1 MASLINDPN
10 GQKRIAFNIGQDRR
24 AIRLGR
30 CADRDAERFL
40 ARVED
45 LIKAVELNDAPDA
58 RTAAW
63 LSGLPDATHAKL
75 ARVGLCVQRGL
86 QRPTLER
93 LLAAFFD
100 ALEVKP
106 GTRTTYTQAKA
117 GLESHFGADRLLA
130 SISTLDAERW
140 RQSLRDEELAEA
152 TIAKRIKTA
161 RQVFRAGVKWGM
173 LASNPFDGV
182 KAGAMTNRERM
193 HFVALDVAEKVLSA
207 CPNHEWRLIFA
218 LSRYAGLRC
227 PSEHLA
233 LRWTDVLWDQSK
245 IIVRSTKTEGHAG
258 RELRHVPIFPELL
271 PYLRESFEKAEEG
284 AEFLIAR
291 YRVQNANLRTQ
302 LERIIERAGVKPWP
316 RLFHNLR
323 ASRQT
328 ELTERFPAHVVCS
341 WMGNT
346 EAVAMGHY
354 LKVRETDFAR
364 AATEPTNARAAQIP
378 ARTGAESSGPERT
391 TPKAEFAEVHS
402 RQADALCVASG
413 ANGQVT
419 PMGFE
424 PMFLP

>member
-10 GQKRIAFNIGQDRR
+10 GQKRIAFSIGDDRR

-30 CADRDAERFL
+30 CGDRDAKRFL
-40 ARVED
+40 VRVED
-45 LIKAVELNDAPDA
+45 LIKSVELND
-58 RTAAW
+58 
-63 LSGLPDATHAKL
+63 SPDATTAQWLADLPDKAHEKL
-75 ARVGLCVQRGL
+75 ARVGLCKPRAL
-86 QRPTLER
+86 ERPTLGT

-100 ALEVKP
+100 ALEVKQ
-106 GTRTTYTQAKA
+106 GTRTTYLQTKA

-140 RQSLRDEELAEA
+140 RQSLREAGLAEA
-152 TIAKRIKTA
+152 TIAKRVKTA

-173 LASNPFDGV
+173 LQSNPFDGV

-193 HFVALDVAEKVLSA
+193 FFVDLDVTQKVLAA
-207 CPNHEWRLIFA
+207 CPTQEWRLIFA

-233 LRWTDVLWDQSK
+233 LRWGDVLWDQGR
-245 IIVRSTKTEGHAG
+245 IIVRSAKTEGHAG

-271 PYLRESFEKAEEG
+271 PFLRDAFEHAEEG
-284 AEFLIAR
+284 AEFVVAR
-291 YRVQNANLRTQ
+291 LRVPNANLRTQ
-302 LERIIERAGVKPWP
+302 LERIIARAGVKPWP

-328 ELTERFPAHVVCS
+328 ELTEKFPAHVVCS

-354 LKVRETDFAR
+354 LKVRDSDFDR
-364 AATEPTNARAAQIP
+364 AASEPTSVKPAQKAARP
-378 ARTGAESSGPERT
+378 GAESGSPELTVPDGSFR
-391 TPKAEFAEVHS
+391 EVHS
-402 RQADALCVASG
+402 RQVDALCVASS
-413 ANGQVT
+413 ANDSMT

-424 PMFLP
+424 PMSHP